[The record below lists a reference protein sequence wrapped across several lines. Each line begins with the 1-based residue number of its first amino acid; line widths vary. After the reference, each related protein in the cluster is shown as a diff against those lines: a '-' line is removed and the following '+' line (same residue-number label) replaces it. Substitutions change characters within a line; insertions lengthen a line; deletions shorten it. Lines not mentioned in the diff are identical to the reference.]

1 MSDPFSHPPV
11 KSKSEKEEPKPV
23 LGESFSHWV
32 EAGFKAKKKREAR
45 PLLRL
50 VALMVIIVC
59 LAWGAQ
65 KPGDFKSALL
75 GPEHPRTLLPIA
87 IVPGET
93 PAWNEENLRDVIETV
108 QPRARKC
115 LEGWSDMS
123 MNDDGMVV
131 VEVVLDPTGPDEAA
145 IYDQTTSV
153 PQPIQDCLGSAL
165 GGVMWP
171 LPNEQQSVHFPIIG
185 GRR

>member
-1 MSDPFSHPPV
+1 MTDPFSHPPV
-11 KSKSEKEEPKPV
+11 KRKTEKQDPKPI

-32 EAGFKAKKKREAR
+32 EAGFKAKKRREAR

-50 VALMVIIVC
+50 LALMVIILC

-75 GPEHPRTLLPIA
+75 GPEHPRVLLPISIA
-87 IVPGET
+87 GEAA
-93 PAWNEENLRDVIETV
+93 PEWNEANVRDAIEQV

-123 MNDDGMVV
+123 MNQDGMVV
-131 VEVVLDPTGPDEAA
+131 VEIVLDADGPDESA
-145 IYDQTTSV
+145 IYDQTEPI
-153 PQPIQDCLGSAL
+153 PQSIQSCLGTAL
-165 GGVMWP
+165 GSVAWP
-171 LPNEQQSVHFPIIG
+171 LPADQQSIHFPIVG
-185 GRR
+185 GPR

>member
-11 KSKSEKEEPKPV
+11 KRKSEKEDPKPV

-32 EAGFKAKKKREAR
+32 EAGFKAKKRREAR

-50 VALMVIIVC
+50 AALMVIILC

-65 KPGDFKSALL
+65 KPGDLKSALL

-87 IVPGET
+87 IVPGE
-93 PAWNEENLRDVIETV
+93 ALEWNEDNLREVIKVV

-123 MNDDGMVV
+123 MNEEGMVV
-131 VEVVLDPTGPDEAA
+131 VEVVLDATGPDEAA
-145 IYDQTTSV
+145 IYDQTEPV
-153 PQPIQDCLGSAL
+153 PKPIQDCLGGAL
-165 GGVMWP
+165 GSVVWP

-185 GRR
+185 GPR